1 MFDLSWTEL
10 MVVAVVAIIFIGPKE
25 LPNALRLV
33 GKWTGKA
40 RAMARDFQNSVDDMV
55 RESELADLKK
65 EFNKI
70 QSGELQR
77 EIEKSIDPKGE
88 IAEALS
94 PPVLPSSPMADTA
107 PVATKPAADALPSS
121 LTPPPAP
128 SAPPATAA
136 DAPLAAKPSSP

>member
-25 LPNALRLV
+25 LPNALRMV

-55 RESELADLKK
+55 RESELSDLKK

-70 QSGELQR
+70 QSGEYQR
-77 EIEKSIDPKGE
+77 EIEKAIDPKGE
-88 IAEALS
+88 VAEALS
-94 PPVLPSSPMADTA
+94 PPVLPSSPMTDMP
-107 PVATKPAADALPSS
+107 PVATKPAADGLPAS
-121 LTPPPAP
+121 LAPPPSVAAEP
-128 SAPPATAA
+128 HAEAT
-136 DAPLAAKPSSP
+136 LVAKPSSP